1 MKYKVIGW
9 TNYED
14 STLEST
20 PPTDAAVYAII
31 DNIRS
36 NGYHFTGFHHQEEE
50 HAVPVLNDGKKR
62 LFSQRGFGG
71 LMASVY
77 HLDGIFDYAK
87 FTYPRND
94 NDKYILPQK
103 GYRHADFQDPSTLC
117 ERYTVLLDEISAQAA
132 LATQSLVL
140 NDLLALRY
148 IDCGD
153 DIILKSPSAEYRFRV
168 RLVKRQKDLTE
179 EESIEIDLASLSM
192 HKNRERFDR
201 ANELYKNAKLKLT
214 VELEP
219 LDIPEN

>member
-20 PPTDAAVYAII
+20 PPTDAAVYAIV

-36 NGYHFTGFHHQEEE
+36 NGYRFTGFHHQEE
-50 HAVPVLNDGKKR
+50 HAIPILNDGKKR

-87 FTYPRND
+87 FAYPRND
-94 NDKYILPQK
+94 NDEYILPQR
-103 GYRHADFQDPSTLC
+103 GYDRTDFEDPSTLC
-117 ERYTVLLDEISAQAA
+117 ERYTVLLDETSAQTA
-132 LATQSLVL
+132 LAEQKLVL
-140 NDLLALRY
+140 DDLPALRY

-153 DIILKSPSAEYRFRV
+153 DIILKSPTAEYRLRV
-168 RLVKRQKDLTE
+168 RSVERQKDLTE
-179 EESIEIDLASLSM
+179 EESLEIDIASLSM
-192 HKNRERFDR
+192 HKNRERFNL

-214 VELEP
+214 VEIEP
-219 LDIPEN
+219 LDIPNN